1 MEEQQRVSKYVT
13 PPRCSDWFTDQD
25 DDSDNEEPIPL
36 WVIHQRKQKE
46 QAKEKRDALFIEAR
60 VRGKLRAKDKREK
73 KKSV

>member
-1 MEEQQRVSKYVT
+1 MEEKKRVSKYVT
-13 PPRCSDWFTDQD
+13 PSGCSDWFTDQE

-36 WVIHQRKQKE
+36 WVINQRKQKD

-60 VRGKLRAKDKREK
+60 VREKLRAEDKRER